1 MNRLYRKVYPL
12 YHIYYTVCGKIIIQ
26 FVAILLY
33 NLWICLLW
41 KCILSHRKT
50 YEVPRLQYV
59 KYKSAIEVNFI
70 AFGLHCLGAV
80 RKRKSGIGM
89 LLRNSYTAYIQRSKL
104 YWIAT
109 LSD

>member
-1 MNRLYRKVYPL
+1 MAKS
-12 YHIYYTVCGKIIIQ
+12 
-26 FVAILLY
+26 LY
-33 NLWICLLW
+33 NLWLFYYTICGFACYGSASCL
-41 KCILSHRKT
+41 IERHI
-50 YEVPRLQYV
+50 EVPRLQYV

-80 RKRKSGIGM
+80 RERKSGIGI
-89 LLRNSYTAYIQRSKL
+89 LLQISYTAYIQRSKL